1 MGQFLLTSTQ
11 LRDSLMC
18 RLVWMFCLL
27 LALTTFSAA
36 QLTPP
41 SGWNMQSTGDAIV
54 MTSPAQNPGTHVAL
68 LLLQPGSPIGPLKT
82 WFASQTATLAQI
94 SGRIL
99 EASQVKEQGGILFRV
114 IQVENQNRIKLRL
127 VFYGY
132 ASTRGIS
139 IPILQVPPAVPD
151 NDPLVVTA
159 TQYVLQLAAQKFEL
173 NPTTQPAAQPDMQPA
188 QSNSGWR
195 PKTDI
200 DLTYHAKAIIPKER
214 DVPLKGVYVFIG
226 YAFGPSYGG
235 VGTTM
240 TWGQRATQ
248 QLLLLFANGVAAKTD
263 LKGDNLAGHHQAEG
277 FATMDV
283 ANPAAV
289 AGAPYGHWTD
299 NGDTIHIQ
307 WNIGGPTDL
316 AKKGNALEGKGER
329 WTPFQLVE
337 GERLEGAFVR
347 KMEAG
352 LRSQWI
358 VLHKNG
364 TFEGDGVNVT
374 MGGEIVS
381 PNFPAHGSGTYDV
394 HKGSM
399 ILFFQNGFTQAIACI
414 IDAAPNGDARTVLLN
429 GFPFERVR

>member
-1 MGQFLLTSTQ
+1 MIRFRLLVCP
-11 LRDSLMC
+11 LI
-18 RLVWMFCLL
+18 
-27 LALTTFSAA
+27 ASAA
-36 QLTPP
+36 LFAQVPP
-41 SGWNMQSTGDAIV
+41 LPNWTMQSTGDAIV
-54 MTSPAQNPGTHVAL
+54 LFSPGEPSNRVAL
-68 LLLQPGSPIGPLKT
+68 TLLPPGSPIGAVKS
-82 WFASQTATLAQI
+82 WFARQTLALAQT
-94 SGRIL
+94 SGRTL
-99 EASQVKEQGGILFRV
+99 GATDVTEQEGILLRV
-114 IQVENQNRIKLRL
+114 VQVENQNHLKLRL
-127 VFYGY
+127 LFYGY
-132 ASTRGIS
+132 RSARGFS
-139 IPILQVPPAVPD
+139 IPILMIPPAVSD
-151 NDPLVVTA
+151 QDPRLEA
-159 TQYVLQLAAQKFEL
+159 ANQYIQQLAAQKFEFSPTP
-173 NPTTQPAAQPDMQPA
+173 NPAMQPA
-188 QSNSGWR
+188 SPPAQPATGWR

-200 DLTYHAKAIIPKER
+200 DLTYHAKAVIPKER
-214 DVPLKGVYVFIG
+214 DVPLKGVYVFVG

-299 NGDTIHIQ
+299 NADTIHIQ
-307 WNIGGPTDL
+307 WNIGAPTDL
-316 AKKGNALEGKGER
+316 AKKGNTLEGKGER

-337 GERLEGAFVR
+337 GERMEGTFVR

-381 PNFPAHGSGTYDV
+381 PNFPAHGSGTYEV

-414 IDAAPNGDARTVLLN
+414 IDASPNGDARTVLLN

>member
-1 MGQFLLTSTQ
+1 MWRIGLLFCVLLT
-11 LRDSLMC
+11 
-18 RLVWMFCLL
+18 F
-27 LALTTFSAA
+27 APFSAA
-36 QLTPP
+36 QVTPP
-41 SGWNMQSTGDAIV
+41 PGWTMQNVGGAVVLTAPGA
-54 MTSPAQNPGTHVAL
+54 NPSSHVAL
-68 LLLQPGSPIGPLKT
+68 MLLPPGSPIGQLKT
-82 WFASQTATLAQI
+82 WFANQTAALAQI
-94 SGRIL
+94 TGRTL
-99 EASQVKEQGGILFRV
+99 EASEIKEQAGILFRV
-114 IQVENQNRIKLRL
+114 IQVENQNRVKMRL

-132 ASTRGIS
+132 ASSRGVS
-139 IPILQVPPAVPD
+139 IPVLQVPPTVAD
-151 NDPLVVTA
+151 NDPRVVTA
-159 TQYVLQLAAQKFEL
+159 TQYVLQLATQKFEL
-173 NPTTQPAAQPDMQPA
+173 GTTTQPAAQPDMQLA

-200 DLTYHAKAIIPKER
+200 DLTYHAMAIIPKER
-214 DVPLKGVYVFIG
+214 DVPLKGTYVFIG

-299 NGDTIHIQ
+299 HGETIHIQ

-316 AKKGNALEGKGER
+316 AKNGNTLEGKGER
-329 WTPFQLVE
+329 WTPFKLVE
-337 GERLEGAFVR
+337 GETLEGTFIR

-358 VLHKNG
+358 VLQKNG

-381 PNFPAHGSGTYDV
+381 PNFPAHGSGTYEV

-399 ILFFQNGFTQAIACI
+399 ILFFQNGFTQAIECM
-414 IDAAPNGDARTVLLN
+414 IDTAPNGDARTVLLN

>member
-1 MGQFLLTSTQ
+1 
-11 LRDSLMC
+11 MC
-18 RLVWMFCLL
+18 RIGWLLCLPL
-27 LALTTFSAA
+27 LFAALSAA

-41 SGWNMQSTGDAIV
+41 RGWTMQNVGGAV
-54 MTSPAQNPGTHVAL
+54 VLTSPGANPSSHVAL
-68 LLLQPGSPIGPLKT
+68 MLLPPGSPIGQLKT
-82 WFASQTATLAQI
+82 WFANQTAALAQI
-94 SGRIL
+94 TGRTL
-99 EASQVKEQGGILFRV
+99 EASEIKEQAGILFRV
-114 IQVENQNRIKLRL
+114 IQVENQNRVKMRL

-132 ASTRGIS
+132 ASSRGVS
-139 IPILQVPPAVPD
+139 IPVLQVPPTVGD
-151 NDPLVVTA
+151 NDPRVVTA
-159 TQYVLQLAAQKFEL
+159 TQYVLQLATQKFEL
-173 NPTTQPAAQPDMQPA
+173 GTTTQPATQPDMQPA

-200 DLTYHAKAIIPKER
+200 DLTYHAMAIIPKER
-214 DVPLKGVYVFIG
+214 DVPLKGTYVFIG

-240 TWGQRATQ
+240 TWGQQATQ

-283 ANPAAV
+283 TNPAAV

-316 AKKGNALEGKGER
+316 AKKGNTLEGKGER
-329 WTPFQLVE
+329 WTPFQLAE
-337 GERLEGAFVR
+337 GERLEGTFVR
-347 KMEAG
+347 KMEVG

-364 TFEGDGVNVT
+364 TFQGDGVNIT
-374 MGGEIVS
+374 MGGDIVS
-381 PNFPAHGSGTYDV
+381 PNFPAHGSGTYEV

-399 ILFFQNGFTQAIACI
+399 ILFFQNGFTQAIECM
-414 IDAAPNGDARTVLLN
+414 IDTAPNGEAKIVLLN
-429 GFPFERVR
+429 GYPFERVR

>member
-1 MGQFLLTSTQ
+1 
-11 LRDSLMC
+11 MC

-263 LKGDNLAGHHQAEG
+263 L
-277 FATMDV
+277 
-283 ANPAAV
+283 
-289 AGAPYGHWTD
+289 
-299 NGDTIHIQ
+299 
-307 WNIGGPTDL
+307 PT
-316 AKKGNALEGKGER
+316 
-329 WTPFQLVE
+329 
-337 GERLEGAFVR
+337 
-347 KMEAG
+347 
-352 LRSQWI
+352 
-358 VLHKNG
+358 
-364 TFEGDGVNVT
+364 
-374 MGGEIVS
+374 
-381 PNFPAHGSGTYDV
+381 
-394 HKGSM
+394 
-399 ILFFQNGFTQAIACI
+399 
-414 IDAAPNGDARTVLLN
+414 
-429 GFPFERVR
+429 

>member
-1 MGQFLLTSTQ
+1 
-11 LRDSLMC
+11 MC
-18 RLVWMFCLL
+18 RLAWLFSMLL
-27 LALTTFSAA
+27 TLAALSVAQVTPPRGWTVQNQGGAVILFSPGEPSSRVALT
-36 QLTPP
+36 LLP
-41 SGWNMQSTGDAIV
+41 
-54 MTSPAQNPGTHVAL
+54 PGTPTGNV
-68 LLLQPGSPIGPLKT
+68 KT
-82 WFASQTATLAQI
+82 WFGNQVLALAQA
-94 SGRIL
+94 SGRTL
-99 EASQVKEQGGILFRV
+99 GATEVTEQEGILLRV
-114 IQVENQNRIKLRL
+114 VQIENQNHMKLRE

-132 ASTRGIS
+132 PSARGLS
-139 IPILQVPPAVPD
+139 IPILMIPPKVGD
-151 NDPLVVTA
+151 QDPRLETA
-159 TQYVLQLAAQKFEL
+159 NQYVQQLAAQKFEL
-173 NPTTQPAAQPDMQPA
+173 SAAPAAQPAQPA
-188 QSNSGWR
+188 TGWR

-214 DVPLKGVYVFIG
+214 DVPLKGVYVFVG

-289 AGAPYGHWTD
+289 TGAPYGHWTD
-299 NGDTIHIQ
+299 NGETIHIQ

-316 AKKGNALEGKGER
+316 AKKGNTLEGKGER

-337 GERLEGAFVR
+337 GERLEGTFVR

-381 PNFPAHGSGTYDV
+381 PNFPAHGSGTYEV

-399 ILFFQNGFTQAIACI
+399 ILFFQNGFTQAIGCM
-414 IDAAPNGDARTVLLN
+414 IDPPGSEEARTVLLN

>member
-1 MGQFLLTSTQ
+1 MYRCGWL
-11 LRDSLMC
+11 
-18 RLVWMFCLL
+18 FCVL
-27 LALTTFSAA
+27 LAFAALSAA
-36 QLTPP
+36 QVTPP
-41 SGWNMQSTGDAIV
+41 SGWTVQNAGGAAILF
-54 MTSPAQNPGTHVAL
+54 SPGEPASRVAL
-68 LLLQPGSPIGPLKT
+68 TLLPPDRPVGNVKL
-82 WFASQTATLAQI
+82 WFGNQALALAQT
-94 SGRIL
+94 SGRTL
-99 EASQVKEQGGILFRV
+99 GATEVTEQEGILLRV
-114 IQVENQNRIKLRL
+114 VQVENQNHVRLRV

-132 ASTRGIS
+132 PTAHGLS
-139 IPILQVPPAVPD
+139 IHLLMIPPAVGD
-151 NDPLVVTA
+151 QDPLLETA
-159 TQYVLQLAAQKFEL
+159 NQYVQQLAAQKFEL
-173 NPTTQPAAQPDMQPA
+173 SAATAAVTPAQPAT
-188 QSNSGWR
+188 GWR

-214 DVPLKGVYVFIG
+214 DVPLKSVYVFVG

-248 QLLLLFANGVAAKTD
+248 QLLLLFANGVVAKTD

-316 AKKGNALEGKGER
+316 AKKGNTLEGKGER

-337 GERLEGAFVR
+337 GERPEGTFVR

-358 VLHKNG
+358 QLHKDG
-364 TFEGDGVNVT
+364 TFTGDGVNVT

-381 PNFPAHGSGTYDV
+381 PNFPAHGSGTYEV

-414 IDAAPNGDARTVLLN
+414 IDAASNGDARTVLLN